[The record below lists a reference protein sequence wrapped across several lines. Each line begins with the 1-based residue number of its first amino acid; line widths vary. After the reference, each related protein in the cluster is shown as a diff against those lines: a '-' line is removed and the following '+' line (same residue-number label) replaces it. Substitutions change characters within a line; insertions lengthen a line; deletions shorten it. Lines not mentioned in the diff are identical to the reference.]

1 MEFSIVIINI
11 GKVICVQENVGLH
24 VPRNVSYAK

>member
-1 MEFSIVIINI
+1 MFFLLVIIEI
-11 GKVICVQENVGLH
+11 SKMICVQENVGRH